1 MGAAMKVALL
11 DLKPQFAAIEA
22 EVRAAIDRVLASQHF
37 ILGPE
42 VAAFEEEIARFCEV
56 SHAIGVSSGS
66 DALLLALMA
75 LDVGPDDEVITTPFS
90 FFATAGAIVRLGARP
105 VFVDVEPDTL
115 NIDPAAAVRAIGPR
129 TRAILPVHLFGRCAT
144 LDPLIDAVAGTDI
157 AVIEDAAQAIG
168 ARDDSDHS
176 AGSVG
181 EIGCFS
187 FFPTKNLGGFG
198 DGGLV
203 TTRDAEL
210 AQRMRIQ
217 RVHGMEP
224 RYFHRFVGGNFRL
237 DALQAAVLRVKLRH
251 LPAWTEA
258 RRRNADG
265 YRALFQEAG
274 LLEHIALPEDVPGH
288 IYNQFVI
295 RAPERDALRAHLTD
309 RGIGTE
315 IYYPLPLH
323 LQSCFADLGYGPGD
337 MPVAEQAARDVLAL
351 PIYPELDP
359 AALRVTVE
367 AIRAFYEARG
377 LVTAAAAASRAG

>member
-168 ARDDSDHS
+168 ARDDSDRS